1 MRPLGII
8 VCVSIGGLSFREGY
22 SDQSKTGR
30 CAFPNIGNAQ
40 LGSITSESV
49 ALGDRSLADD
59 LEWNGV
65 LYV

>member
-1 MRPLGII
+1 MRPLGLI
-8 VCVSIGGLSFREGY
+8 VCVSIGGLPFVEATQTKARLGAVRFRPG
-22 SDQSKTGR
+22 G
-30 CAFPNIGNAQ
+30 AQ

-49 ALGDRSLADD
+49 ALGDKSLADD